1 MQSKPPP
8 DGTIHS
14 VMTASGRS
22 RSAKKAAASGT
33 GGRKGGRPKN
43 LPEIVLFDHAS
54 VLRERR
60 KQQRRYWRD
69 LREGRM
75 DDGPSE
81 HFSEHFDVVIV
92 NLGDDPFGRR

>member
-1 MQSKPPP
+1 MESEPPP

-22 RSAKKAAASGT
+22 RSAKKAAAPGT

-54 VLRERR
+54 VLREKR

-69 LREGRM
+69 LREGRI
-75 DDGPSE
+75 DENEP
-81 HFSEHFDVVIV
+81 SEHFDVVIV
-92 NLGDDPFGRR
+92 NLGDDPFGRH